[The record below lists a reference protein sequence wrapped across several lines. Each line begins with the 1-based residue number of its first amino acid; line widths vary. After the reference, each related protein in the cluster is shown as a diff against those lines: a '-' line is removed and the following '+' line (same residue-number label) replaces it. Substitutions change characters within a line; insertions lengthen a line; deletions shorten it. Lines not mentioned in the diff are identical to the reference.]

1 MTAARKRLRVPSP
14 ALVSSV
20 VALFVALGGTGYAA
34 LRLPRNSVGAK
45 QLKKNSVTA
54 QKIASGA
61 VTAAKINTAG
71 LTVPNAVHATAAD
84 SATKAAEAVTAAN
97 ATNATNAT
105 NASLL
110 GGNTA
115 NDFLR
120 VGNGL
125 IAFSKLQGWV
135 MQHGDSGSVDTYSNA
150 QVLDTTAGSSDYYFP
165 LDSLNTLGARQ
176 FYLYTVVICYDA
188 DAGSAIT
195 RTRIDRVNNGTTQT
209 VMVDDATPRA
219 VTYPGSACY
228 TEVVN
233 DHVQIE
239 NNTDTYYVDLTTT
252 GTTTRVFR
260 VTAGYEPF

>member
-1 MTAARKRLRVPSP
+1 MTAAGKRFRVPSP
-14 ALVSSV
+14 ALVISV
-20 VALFVALGGTGYAA
+20 IALFVALGGTGYAA
-34 LRLPRNSVGAK
+34 LSLPKNSVGAK
-45 QLKKNSVTA
+45 QLKKKAVTA
-54 QKIASGA
+54 PKIANGA
-61 VTAAKINTAG
+61 VTAAKIKTAG
-71 LTVPNAVHATAAD
+71 LTVPNAVHATTAD
-84 SATKAAEAVTAAN
+84 A

-105 NASLL
+105 NAAML

-125 IAFSKLQGWV
+125 IAFSRQQGWI
-135 MQHGDSGSVDTYSNA
+135 MQHADSGSVDTYSNA

-165 LDSLNTLGARQ
+165 LDSLNTLGTREY
-176 FYLYTVVICYDA
+176 YLYTVVICYDV
-188 DAGSAIT
+188 DPGSEIT

-209 VMVDDATPRA
+209 VLVDDTTTRA
-219 VTYPGSACY
+219 VTYPGSSCY